1 MPPLPAQPNVLQVKH
16 LFSVGSDLS
25 VSSRLF
31 YVYSGTAPSDAT
43 CVAIAGLIYTSVVTN
58 LIPLMCS
65 DNAAIG
71 VSVQD
76 LSSSVGGFGEHVAN
90 TAGTRTGIP
99 LPAST
104 CVLMNISIARR
115 YRGGKPRVYWPLGV
129 ASDLVSPNQWAS
141 TPIASF
147 HSGTSQVIDDTLA
160 ISTAGLTMQNMV
172 NISYYQGFTAVLNPI
187 TGRTRDVPKVRTA
200 AITPDAFIGTAISAK
215 PGNQRRRIAA

>member
-25 VSSRLF
+25 VSARLF
-31 YVYSGTAPSDAT
+31 YTYSGTAPNDAS
-43 CVAIAGLIYTSVVTN
+43 CVAIASLIYTSVVAN

-65 DNAAIG
+65 DNAATG

-76 LSSSVGGFGEHVAN
+76 LSTSTSGFGEHVAN
-90 TAGTRTGIP
+90 TAGTRSGLP

-104 CVLMNISIARR
+104 AVLMNIAIARR

-141 TPIASF
+141 TPLASF
-147 HSGTSQVIDDTLA
+147 HTGTSQLEDDTIA
-160 ISTAGLTMQNMV
+160 ISSGGTTIETLV
-172 NISYYQGFTAVLNPI
+172 NISYYHGFTAVTNPI
-187 TGRTRDVPKVRTA
+187 TGRTRDVPNVRSV
-200 AITPDAFIGTAISAK
+200 AIPPDPFLGSSISAK